1 MIICDFH
8 SLFAVK
14 TLFIEIKTMD
24 TEVSNLKNLASNL
37 VDFSEPK
44 IKVAGKRKF

>member
-1 MIICDFH
+1 M
-8 SLFAVK
+8 
-14 TLFIEIKTMD
+14 MD